1 MIMLKRLMIA
11 ASLALG
17 ASGAYAQETGWYGG
31 LDVGGSHV
39 SGINT
44 DSLDSFDKSD
54 MAFDVNLGYRLNR
67 NFALEGAYTDL
78 GKFHFSSAA
87 AGDGDVKPKAVSLS
101 AVGILPLQ
109 QNFSL
114 YGKAGIAHTET
125 KGLDASD
132 TKDGL
137 LAGAGVMY
145 DFNRNVYA
153 KAGWDRFDDVGNDAT
168 GKGHA
173 DLYSLGVGYRF

>member
-1 MIMLKRLMIA
+1 MLKRLMVA

-17 ASGAYAQETGWYGG
+17 ASGAYAQHAQEAGWYGG
-31 LDVGGSHV
+31 LDVGGSHL

-44 DSLDSFDKSD
+44 DSVDSFDKSD
-54 MAFDVNLGYRLNR
+54 TAFGLNVGYRLNR
-67 NFALEGAYTDL
+67 NFAVEGAYTDL
-78 GKFHFSSAA
+78 GKFHFTSAA
-87 AGDGDVKPKAVSLS
+87 AGDGDLKPTAVSLS

-109 QNFSL
+109 SSFSL

-125 KGLDASD
+125 KALGASD

-145 DFNRNVYA
+145 DFN
-153 KAGWDRFDDVGNDAT
+153 DAALPYGAEFFVRAVET
-168 GKGHA
+168 K
-173 DLYSLGVGYRF
+173 LKPQKR

>member
-1 MIMLKRLMIA
+1 MLKRLMVA

-17 ASGAYAQETGWYGG
+17 ASGAYAQHAQEAGWYGG
-31 LDVGGSHV
+31 IDVGSSHL
-39 SGINT
+39 SGIDVG
-44 DSLDSFDKSD
+44 DSLDKSD
-54 MAFDVNLGYRLNR
+54 IALGLNVGYRLNR
-67 NFALEGAYTDL
+67 NFAVEGAYTDL
-78 GKFHFSSAA
+78 GKFHFTSA
-87 AGDGDVKPKAVSLS
+87 AGDGDVKPTAVSLS

-109 QNFSL
+109 SNFSL

-125 KGLDASD
+125 KALDASD

-137 LAGAGVMY
+137 LAGLGVMY